1 MAYSGIVGEMS
12 SNLSTVAYSGLS
24 SSSDELTVA
33 ILAGRSLLLAAEE
46 FLIGGGGGGG
56 ERAEQKL
63 ADLVAGLAESLA
75 AALAELWH
83 VSTNDA
89 DDCCA

>member
-1 MAYSGIVGEMS
+1 MS

-24 SSSDELTVA
+24 SNSAGLAAA
-33 ILAGRSLLLAAEE
+33 ILAGRSLLLAADE

-63 ADLVAGLAESLA
+63 ADLVAGLAESPA
-75 AALAELWH
+75 AALTELWH
-83 VSTNDA
+83 VSNDD

>member
-1 MAYSGIVGEMS
+1 MS

-24 SSSDELTVA
+24 STSDELTEA
-33 ILAGRSLLLAAEE
+33 ILAGRSLLLAADE
-46 FLIGGGGGGG
+46 FLTGGGGGGG

-63 ADLVAGLAESLA
+63 ADLVAGLAESPVG
-75 AALAELWH
+75 ALAELWH
-83 VSTNDA
+83 VSTKD

>member
-1 MAYSGIVGEMS
+1 MS

-24 SSSDELTVA
+24 NSSDELPEA
-33 ILAGRSLLLAAEE
+33 ILAGRSLLLAADE
-46 FLIGGGGGGG
+46 FLTGGGGGGG

-75 AALAELWH
+75 AALAEFWH
-83 VSTNDA
+83 VSTND